1 MTSRY
6 SRIVQTDRSVSD
18 DGLSPMRLNNLSN
31 LSADCCQRYDDGGDH
46 GEEEVVG
53 VSSVRELAVFRSG
66 RSGNSAK
73 GQNSLEIFR
82 TDTDTFLTQ
91 RFLNGL
97 AELFALNPT
106 FRFFR
111 NDFHDRP
118 HLGFRG
124 RPGFGYGIFHQLIN
138 FIFFEGLREIL
149 R

>member
-1 MTSRY
+1 MMAETMGKLSVVSCQLSVVSCRFSEGRQCARVRCQY
-6 SRIVQTDRSVSD
+6 VGARRTVRKVENSFGNPLPQCGQLATDYQH
-18 DGLSPMRLNNLSN
+18 LPPTT
-31 LSADCCQRYDDGGDH
+31 
-46 GEEEVVG
+46 
-53 VSSVRELAVFRSG
+53 
-66 RSGNSAK
+66 GNWRPTTCS
-73 GQNSLEIFR
+73 
-82 TDTDTFLTQ
+82 DTDTFFLTQ

-124 RPGFGYGIFHQLIN
+124 RPGFGYGVFHQLIN
-138 FIFFEGLREIL
+138 FIFFERLREIL